1 MKPTQIPLQ
10 EGKYYHIY
18 NRGNNS
24 ETLFYTEDN
33 YKYFLNKYDK
43 YLSEYIDTYVYCL
56 LPNHFHLL
64 ISVKETKVI
73 SNEASNK
80 KVQSLEHIISFQF
93 RKFFTS
99 YAMSINLQKNRKGS
113 LFQKSF
119 KRKEVANEAYF
130 SNLILYI
137 HANPQ
142 LHGIVDDFKSY
153 RWSSYASIL
162 ADKKTKSKKEAVL
175 NWFEGIENFIACHH
189 QKIELS
195 NIKKLMIEY

>member
-18 NRGNNS
+18 NRGNNR

-43 YLSEYIDTYVYCL
+43 YLSEYIDTYAYCL

-64 ISVKETKVI
+64 VSVKETKVI
-73 SNEASNK
+73 SNEESNK

-99 YAMSINLQKNRKGS
+99 YAMSINLQKNRTGS

-119 KRKEVANEAYF
+119 KRKEVANDAYF

-142 LHGIVDDFKSY
+142 LHGLVDDFKNY
-153 RWSSYASIL
+153 RWSSYPTIL
-162 ADKKTKSKKEAVL
+162 ANKNTKLKKEVVL
-175 NWFEGIENFIACHH
+175 EWFDGIENFRACHH

>member
-1 MKPTQIPLQ
+1 M
-10 EGKYYHIY
+10 
-18 NRGNNS
+18 
-24 ETLFYTEDN
+24 LFYTEDN
-33 YKYFLNKYDK
+33 YKYFLSKYDK
-43 YLSEYIDTYVYCL
+43 YLSEYISTYAYCL

-64 ISVKETKVI
+64 VSVKETKVI
-73 SNEASNK
+73 SNESSNK
-80 KVQSLEHIISFQF
+80 KVQSLEHITSFQF

-99 YAMSINLQKNRKGS
+99 YAMSINLQKNRTGS

-119 KRKEVANEAYF
+119 KRKEVANDAYF

-142 LHGIVDDFKSY
+142 LHGLVDDFKCY

-162 ADKKTKSKKEAVL
+162 ADKKTKLKKEAVL

>member
-18 NRGNNS
+18 NRGNNR
-24 ETLFYTEDN
+24 ETLFYTEAN
-33 YKYFLNKYDK
+33 YKYFLKKYDK
-43 YLSEYIDTYVYCL
+43 YLSEYIDTYAYCL

-64 ISVKETKVI
+64 ISVKELKDI
-73 SNEASNK
+73 PHEEGNK
-80 KVQSLEHIISFQF
+80 KEQTLEQMISFQF

-99 YAMSINLQKNRKGS
+99 YAMSINLQKNRTGS

-119 KRKEVANEAYF
+119 KRKEVANDAYF

-142 LHGIVDDFKSY
+142 LHGLIDDFKSY
-153 RWSSYASIL
+153 IWSSYAGIL
-162 ADKKTKSKKEAVL
+162 ANKKTKLKKEVVL
-175 NWFEGIENFIACHH
+175 NWFDGIENFRTCHH

-195 NIKKLMIEY
+195 NIKKMIIEY

>member
-18 NRGNNS
+18 NRGNNR

-33 YKYFLNKYDK
+33 YKYFLNKYNK
-43 YLSEYIDTYVYCL
+43 YLSEYIDTYTYCL
-56 LPNHFHLL
+56 LPNLFHLFVF
-64 ISVKETKVI
+64 VKETKVI
-73 SNEASNK
+73 SNEESNK
-80 KVQSLEHIISFQF
+80 KVQSLEQIISLQF

-99 YAMSINLQKNRKGS
+99 YAMSINLQKNRTGS

-119 KRKEVANEAYF
+119 KRKEVANDAYF

-142 LHGIVDDFKSY
+142 LHGLVDDFKNY
-153 RWSSYASIL
+153 RWSSYPTIL
-162 ADKKTKSKKEAVL
+162 ANKNTKLKKEVVL
-175 NWFEGIENFIACHH
+175 EWFDGIENFRACHH

>member
-43 YLSEYIDTYVYCL
+43 YLSEYINTYAYCL

-64 ISVKETKVI
+64 VSVKETKVI
-73 SNEASNK
+73 SNEESNK

-99 YAMSINLQKNRKGS
+99 YAMSINLQKKQNRK
-113 LFQKSF
+113 F
-119 KRKEVANEAYF
+119 
-130 SNLILYI
+130 I
-137 HANPQ
+137 
-142 LHGIVDDFKSY
+142 
-153 RWSSYASIL
+153 
-162 ADKKTKSKKEAVL
+162 SKK
-175 NWFEGIENFIACHH
+175 F
-189 QKIELS
+189 
-195 NIKKLMIEY
+195 